1 MIAASQS
8 AQAIPAPL
16 VRLRAA
22 AASESEAVRGE
33 ISRIAPA
40 RAYLV
45 KVIAKTPAVGCVSS
59 ASVRIAPPASGRR
72 VRFALAPRGIWCTG
86 LLVVRIRAARRGA
99 PSATVR
105 LSVRAPAALG
115 QGNVVGHLLLGPTCP
130 VERVDDPCDPVA
142 HPAPVALLALDDA
155 GVEAARA
162 TTLSDGS
169 FALDL
174 RPGSYRLHADAP
186 AGSLPRIAD
195 TVVRVEA
202 SATRDHP
209 IRTTVLGDTGIR

>member
-1 MIAASQS
+1 MGLTVHYELQS
-8 AQAIPAPL
+8 TSDSPKKARQL
-16 VRLRAA
+16 LEQLRQKALDLPFK
-22 AASESEAVRGE
+22 EVGE
-33 ISRIAPA
+33 I
-40 RAYLV
+40 V
-45 KVIAKTPAVGCVSS
+45 EF
-59 ASVRIAPPASGRR
+59 SGE
-72 VRFALAPRGIWCTG
+72 GT
-86 LLVVRIRAARRGA
+86 
-99 PSATVR
+99 
-105 LSVRAPAALG
+105 
-115 QGNVVGHLLLGPTCP
+115 
-130 VERVDDPCDPVA
+130 DPVA